1 MNKKIFETTVR
12 FFTENKPA
20 RYVLHFIYNIL
31 PLLVFVSYP
40 ALLVYAYFLHHPG
53 HLLKLV
59 LVPLC
64 VFVGVT
70 LLRVVINETRPYEKY
85 GIESVFGKKT
95 QGKSMPS
102 RHTASAFI
110 IAMAFLSA
118 NVPLG
123 IIMLV
128 FAVLI
133 GASRVLAGAHYIR
146 DVVVAMLISVPFGW
160 IMSIN

>member
-1 MNKKIFETTVR
+1 MNRKIFEWSVR
-12 FFTENKPA
+12 FFERSKNA
-20 RYVLHFIYNIL
+20 RKTLRLIYSFL
-31 PLLVFVSYP
+31 PFTLLIAYP
-40 ALLVYAYFLHHPG
+40 ALLVYAAFTMQDK
-53 HLLKLV
+53 LLRLV

>member
-1 MNKKIFETTVR
+1 MNRERYERAVTFFKTNKKAHLALSI
-12 FFTENKPA
+12 NYK
-20 RYVLHFIYNIL
+20 VLPYFML
-31 PLLVFVSYP
+31 VSYP
-40 ALLVYAYFLHHPG
+40 VLLLYAFHYDRG
-53 HLLKLV
+53 NLLE
-59 LVPLC
+59 LC
-64 VFVGVT
+64 TFPFAMLFFT
-70 LLRVVINETRPYEKY
+70 TILRRVVNETRPYEKY